1 MSDLVKRLR
10 ELSSEARNDFANDWF
25 DAEETGERP
34 DLMQIT
40 VEVSVEFAESVAD
53 RIEELEVALDA
64 GDKEAGL
71 SDNGSMWRFWAEKA
85 RVASEQAAA
94 DRRISKKVS
103 NDVVKWKRRAEAAEA
118 KLATIDMDVLARV
131 EAKLSAVL
139 EACDRAKMH
148 PRPGCGAG
156 GMTIEANI
164 RGSVYSG
171 VDAWPVEEA
180 RDAHDDFRAMMEKLG

>member
-1 MSDLVKRLR
+1 MTLIEKLRSQIGDDVQHVFDHQALFRL
-10 ELSSEARNDFANDWF
+10 A
-25 DAEETGERP
+25 
-34 DLMQIT
+34 
-40 VEVSVEFAESVAD
+40 AD
-53 RIEELEVALDA
+53 RIEELEAENFALAAQQCLFSD
-64 GDKEAGL
+64 GSGL
-71 SDNGSMWRFWAEKA
+71 SGDEWGHQYCAM
-85 RVASEQAAA
+85 
-94 DRRISKKVS
+94 
-103 NDVVKWKRRAEAAEA
+103 KRRAEAAEA

-180 RDAHDDFRAMMEKLG
+180 RDAHDDFRAMMEKINE